1 MKCDKCDTV
10 ITKEELGVVLQG
22 EDYNY
27 NICSRCLITFA
38 ESEPDCNDEFA
49 ELEKDSVAK
58 D

>member
-1 MKCDKCDTV
+1 MKCDRCEAV
-10 ITKEELGVVLQG
+10 ITKEEMGIVLQG

-38 ESEPDCNDEFA
+38 ESEHDCDDGFA
-49 ELEKDSVAK
+49 ELEEDSIAK